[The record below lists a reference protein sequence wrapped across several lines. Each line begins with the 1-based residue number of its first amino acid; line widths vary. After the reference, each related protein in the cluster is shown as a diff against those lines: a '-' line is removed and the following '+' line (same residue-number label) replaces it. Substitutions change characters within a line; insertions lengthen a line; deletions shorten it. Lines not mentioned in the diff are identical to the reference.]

1 MSEVVKSKSVFV
13 MVEAQTTAD
22 LLATIHR
29 EIAQRLQLEDENRRL
44 KAELDVKV
52 RKYRIVQ
59 QAIRDASELA
69 LRRNTGL
76 ATGRSSMLKSGM
88 SRRRWQW
95 AIALLR
101 YCQII
106 SMFGKKFSF
115 RWDEDD
121 PDMLLIL
128 LRDGCERLEKAQNP
142 LDSLRNSLPKSLRGR
157 AK

>member
-1 MSEVVKSKSVFV
+1 MGEVVKSKSVFV

-22 LLATIHR
+22 LLATIQR
-29 EIAQRLQLEDENRRL
+29 EVKQRLCLEDENRRL
-44 KAELDVKV
+44 RDELDVRV

-59 QAIRDASELA
+59 QSIRDASELA
-69 LRRNTGL
+69 LRRNAGL
-76 ATGRSSMLKSGM
+76 PTGRASMLKNGM

-106 SMFGKKFSF
+106 SAFGKKFSF

-128 LRDGCERLEKAQNP
+128 LRDGTERLGKAQNQ
-142 LDSLRNSLPKSLRGR
+142 LESLRSSLPKSLRGS
-157 AK
+157 KK